1 LICLHQSTNSIAVTA
16 YLPTLRQLQ
25 YLVAVH
31 DEGHFGRAAESCF
44 VTQST
49 LSAGVQELEKLLGTK
64 LVERSRQGVR
74 FTPLGKEIVERARR
88 LLREAEEIA
97 GLAQAAGR
105 PLTGELSMGVI
116 PTIAPFLLPRV
127 LPDLR
132 KTYPELKLYLREET
146 SQQACDALHR
156 GALDC
161 VLLALPFGCGDVES
175 EILFDDE
182 LLLALREQE
191 AEKLPRPV
199 PPAAIRDSDL
209 LLLEDGHC
217 LTEHSLAA
225 CGRSAP
231 KSAMLGTSIHT
242 LLQMVDNGL
251 GLTLV
256 PQMAVDSGVLDGTSL
271 VWRKL
276 DVDNAVRQIALIWR
290 RRSPREA
297 EFRMLAQVLREAAL
311 SPCA

>member
-1 LICLHQSTNSIAVTA
+1 MAA

-31 DEGHFGRAAESCF
+31 DEGHFGRAAGVCF

-74 FTPLGKEIVERARR
+74 FTSLGKEIVERARR

-127 LPDLR
+127 LPGLR
-132 KTYPELKLYLREET
+132 SAYPELKLYLREET

-156 GALDC
+156 GSLDC
-161 VLLALPFGCGDVES
+161 VLLALPFPCGDVES
-175 EILFDDE
+175 EVLFDDE
-182 LLLALREQE
+182 LLLALRENE
-191 AEKLPRPV
+191 AEGLPRPV
-199 PPAAIRDSDL
+199 PPAAISSADL

-225 CGRSAP
+225 CGRRAP
-231 KSAMLGTSIHT
+231 NSAMLGTSLYT
-242 LLQMVDNGL
+242 LVQMVDNGM

-256 PQMAVDSGVLDGTSL
+256 PRMALDAGILDGTSL
-271 VWRKL
+271 VSRKL
-276 DVDNAVRQIALIWR
+276 DAENAARQIALVWR

-297 EFRMLAQVLREAAL
+297 EFRLLAETLRKAA
-311 SPCA
+311 STSAS

>member
-1 LICLHQSTNSIAVTA
+1 MTA

-31 DEGHFGRAAESCF
+31 DEGHFGRAAEACF

-49 LSAGVQELEKLLGTK
+49 LSAGVQEVEKLLGTI

-74 FTPLGKEIVERARR
+74 FTPLGKDIVERARR
-88 LLREAEEIA
+88 LLRDAEEIA

-105 PLTGELSMGVI
+105 PLTGELGMGVI

-127 LPDLR
+127 LPELR

-156 GALDC
+156 GSLDC
-161 VLLALPFGCGDVES
+161 VLLALPFACGDVDS
-175 EILFDDE
+175 EVLFDDE
-182 LLLALREQE
+182 LLLALRENE
-191 AEKLPRPV
+191 AEALPRPV
-199 PPAAIRDSDL
+199 PPASIRSSDL

-217 LTEHSLAA
+217 LTDHSLAA

-231 KSAMLGTSIHT
+231 RSAMLGTSIHT
-242 LLQMVDNGL
+242 LVQMVDNGL

-256 PQMAVDSGVLDGTSL
+256 PKMAVDAGILEGTSL
-271 VWRKL
+271 VSREL
-276 DVDNAVRQIALIWR
+276 DAENAARQIALIWR
-290 RRSPREA
+290 RRSPREK
-297 EFRMLAQVLREAAL
+297 EFRLLAETLRKVAT
-311 SPCA
+311 S

>member
-1 LICLHQSTNSIAVTA
+1 MMTA

-31 DEGHFGRAAESCF
+31 DEAHFGRAAEACF

-74 FTPLGKEIVERARR
+74 FTSLGKEIVERARR

-127 LPDLR
+127 LPHLR

-161 VLLALPFGCGDVES
+161 VLLALPFPCGDVDS
-175 EILFDDE
+175 EVLFEDE
-182 LLLALREQE
+182 LLLALRESE
-191 AEKLPRPV
+191 AEVLPRPV
-199 PPAAIRDSDL
+199 PPSAISSSDL

-225 CGRSAP
+225 CGRRAP
-231 KSAMLGTSIHT
+231 NSAMLGTSLHT
-242 LLQMVDNGL
+242 LVQMVDNGM

-256 PQMAVDSGVLDGTSL
+256 PRMAVDAGILEGTSL
-271 VWRKL
+271 VSRKL
-276 DVDNAVRQIALIWR
+276 DADNAARQIALIWR

-297 EFRMLAQVLREAAL
+297 EFKLLAQVLREAAASSARL
-311 SPCA
+311 SPG

>member
-1 LICLHQSTNSIAVTA
+1 
-16 YLPTLRQLQ
+16 
-25 YLVAVH
+25 
-31 DEGHFGRAAESCF
+31 
-44 VTQST
+44 
-49 LSAGVQELEKLLGTK
+49 
-64 LVERSRQGVR
+64 
-74 FTPLGKEIVERARR
+74 
-88 LLREAEEIA
+88 
-97 GLAQAAGR
+97 
-105 PLTGELSMGVI
+105 MGVI

>member
-1 LICLHQSTNSIAVTA
+1 MAA

-31 DEGHFGRAAESCF
+31 DEGHFGRAAGVCF

-97 GLAQAAGR
+97 GLAQADGR

-127 LPDLR
+127 LPGLR
-132 KTYPELKLYLREET
+132 SAYPELKLYLREET

-156 GALDC
+156 GSLDC
-161 VLLALPFGCGDVES
+161 VLLALPFPCGDVES
-175 EILFDDE
+175 EVLFDDE
-182 LLLALREQE
+182 LLLALRENE
-191 AEKLPRPV
+191 AEGLPRPV
-199 PPAAIRDSDL
+199 PPAAISSADL

-225 CGRSAP
+225 CGRRAP
-231 KSAMLGTSIHT
+231 NSAMLGTSLYT
-242 LLQMVDNGL
+242 LVQMVDNGM

-256 PQMAVDSGVLDGTSL
+256 PRMALDAGILDGTSL
-271 VWRKL
+271 VSRKL
-276 DVDNAVRQIALIWR
+276 DAENAARQIALVWR

-297 EFRMLAQVLREAAL
+297 EFRLLAETLRKAA
-311 SPCA
+311 STSAS

>member
-1 LICLHQSTNSIAVTA
+1 
-16 YLPTLRQLQ
+16 LRQLQ

-31 DEGHFGRAAESCF
+31 DQGHFGRAADACF
-44 VTQST
+44 VTHST
-49 LSAGVQELEKLLGTK
+49 LSAGVQELETLLGTK

-74 FTPLGKEIVERARR
+74 FTRLGKDIVERARR

-127 LPDLR
+127 LPELR
-132 KTYPELKLYLREET
+132 STYPELKLYLREET

-156 GALDC
+156 GTLDC
-161 VLLALPFGCGDVES
+161 VLLALPFPCGDVES
-175 EILFDDE
+175 EVLFDDE
-182 LLLALREQE
+182 LLLALRRQE
-191 AEKLPRPV
+191 AEALPQHV
-199 PPAAIRDSDL
+199 PPAAIRNSDL

-217 LTEHSLAA
+217 LTDHSLAA

-242 LLQMVDNGL
+242 LIQMVDNGL

-256 PQMAVDSGVLDGTSL
+256 PQMAVDAGILEGTSL
-271 VWRKL
+271 VSRELDAENAARK
-276 DVDNAVRQIALIWR
+276 IALIWR
-290 RRSPREA
+290 RRSPREK
-297 EFRMLAQVLREAAL
+297 EFQLLAKVLREAAG
-311 SPCA
+311 S

>member
-1 LICLHQSTNSIAVTA
+1 MTA

-31 DEGHFGRAAESCF
+31 DEGHFGRAAEACF
-44 VTQST
+44 VSQST

-64 LVERSRQGVR
+64 LVERSRQAVR
-74 FTPLGKEIVERARR
+74 FSPLGKEIVDRARR

-132 KTYPELKLYLREET
+132 KSYPELKLYLREET

-156 GALDC
+156 GSLDC
-161 VLLALPFGCGDVES
+161 VLLALPFGCGDVEC
-175 EILFDDE
+175 EVLFDDE
-182 LLLALREQE
+182 LLLALREKQ
-191 AEKLPRPV
+191 ADRLPTPV
-199 PPAAIRDSDL
+199 PPAAISSSDL

-225 CGRSAP
+225 CGRRAP
-231 KSAMLGTSIHT
+231 NSAMLGTSLYT
-242 LLQMVDNGL
+242 LVQMVDNGM

-256 PQMAVDSGVLDGTSL
+256 PQMAVDAGILDGTSL
-271 VWRKL
+271 VSRKL
-276 DVDNAVRQIALIWR
+276 DADNAARQIALIWR

-297 EFRMLAQVLREAAL
+297 EFRLLAQVLREAAL

>member
-1 LICLHQSTNSIAVTA
+1 MTA

-31 DEGHFGRAAESCF
+31 DQRHFGRAAESCF

-49 LSAGVQELEKLLGTK
+49 LSAGIQELEKLLGTA
-64 LVERSRQGVR
+64 LVERSRQGIR
-74 FTPLGKEIVERARR
+74 FTPLGKEIVQRARQ
-88 LLREAEEIA
+88 LLRGAEEIA
-97 GLAQAAGR
+97 GLAQAAGQ

-127 LPDLR
+127 LPELR
-132 KTYPELKLYLREET
+132 RAYPELKLYLREET

-156 GALDC
+156 GSLDC
-161 VLLALPFGCGDVES
+161 VLLALPFPCGDVES
-175 EILFDDE
+175 ELLFDDE
-182 LLLALREQE
+182 LLLALREKD
-191 AEKLPRPV
+191 AAGLPGEV

-225 CGRSAP
+225 CGKSAP
-231 KSAMLGTSIHT
+231 RSAMLGTSIHT

-271 VWRKL
+271 VSRKL

-297 EFRMLAQVLREAAL
+297 EFRLLAESLRNAAA
-311 SPCA
+311 S

>member
-1 LICLHQSTNSIAVTA
+1 VAA

-31 DEGHFGRAAESCF
+31 DEGHFGRAAGVCF

-74 FTPLGKEIVERARR
+74 FTSLGKEIVERARR

-127 LPDLR
+127 LPGLR
-132 KTYPELKLYLREET
+132 SAYPELKLYLREET

-156 GALDC
+156 GSLDC
-161 VLLALPFGCGDVES
+161 VLLALPFPCGDVES
-175 EILFDDE
+175 EVLFDDE
-182 LLLALREQE
+182 LLLALRENE
-191 AEKLPRPV
+191 AEGLPRPV
-199 PPAAIRDSDL
+199 PPAAISSADL

-225 CGRSAP
+225 CGRRAP
-231 KSAMLGTSIHT
+231 NSAMLGTSLYT
-242 LLQMVDNGL
+242 LVQMVDNGM

-256 PQMAVDSGVLDGTSL
+256 PRMALDAGILDGTSL
-271 VWRKL
+271 VSRKL
-276 DVDNAVRQIALIWR
+276 DADNAARQIALVWR

-297 EFRMLAQVLREAAL
+297 EFRLLAETLRKAA
-311 SPCA
+311 STSAS

>member
-1 LICLHQSTNSIAVTA
+1 MTA

-25 YLVAVH
+25 YLVAVQ
-31 DEGHFGRAAESCF
+31 DEGHFGRAAKACF

-74 FTPLGKEIVERARR
+74 FTSLGKEIVERARR

-127 LPDLR
+127 LPHLR

-161 VLLALPFGCGDVES
+161 VLLALPFPCGDVDS
-175 EILFDDE
+175 EVLFEDE
-182 LLLALREQE
+182 LLLALRESE
-191 AEKLPRPV
+191 AEVLPRPV
-199 PPAAIRDSDL
+199 PPGAISSSDL

-225 CGRSAP
+225 CGRRAP
-231 KSAMLGTSIHT
+231 TSAMLGTSLHT
-242 LLQMVDNGL
+242 LVQMVDNGM

-256 PQMAVDSGVLDGTSL
+256 PRMAVDAGILEGTSL
-271 VWRKL
+271 VSRKL
-276 DVDNAVRQIALIWR
+276 DADNAARQIALIWR

-297 EFRMLAQVLREAAL
+297 EFELLAQVLREAAASSARL
-311 SPCA
+311 SPG

>member
-127 LPDLR
+127 LPELR

>member
-1 LICLHQSTNSIAVTA
+1 MTA

-31 DEGHFGRAAESCF
+31 DGGHFGRAAEACF

-49 LSAGVQELEKLLGTK
+49 LSAGVQELEKLLGTV
-64 LVERSRQGVR
+64 LVERSRQGIR
-74 FTPLGKEIVERARR
+74 FTPLGKDIVERARR
-88 LLREAEEIA
+88 LLREAEEMA
-97 GLAQAAGR
+97 GLARAAGR

-127 LPDLR
+127 LPGLR
-132 KTYPELKLYLREET
+132 KAYPELKLYLREET

-156 GALDC
+156 GSLDC
-161 VLLALPFGCGDVES
+161 VLLALPFPCGDIES

-182 LLLALREQE
+182 LLLALREDQAE
-191 AEKLPRPV
+191 ALPLQV
-199 PPAAIRDSDL
+199 PPAAISNSDL

-217 LTEHSLAA
+217 LTDHSLAA

-231 KSAMLGTSIHT
+231 RSAMLGTSIHT
-242 LLQMVDNGL
+242 LVQMVDNGL

-256 PQMAVDSGVLDGTSL
+256 PKMAVDAGILEGTSL
-271 VWRKL
+271 VSREL
-276 DVDNAVRQIALIWR
+276 DAENAARQIALIWR
-290 RRSPREA
+290 RRNPRET
-297 EFRMLAQVLREAAL
+297 EFRLLAETLRTAA
-311 SPCA
+311 

>member
-1 LICLHQSTNSIAVTA
+1 MTA

-31 DEGHFGRAAESCF
+31 DQGHFGRAADACF

-74 FTPLGKEIVERARR
+74 FTRLGKDIVERARR

-127 LPDLR
+127 LPELR
-132 KTYPELKLYLREET
+132 STYPELKLYLREET

-156 GALDC
+156 GTLDC
-161 VLLALPFGCGDVES
+161 VLLALPFPCGDVES
-175 EILFDDE
+175 EVLFDDE
-182 LLLALREQE
+182 LLLALRRQE
-191 AEKLPRPV
+191 AEALPQHV
-199 PPAAIRDSDL
+199 PPAAICNSDL

-217 LTEHSLAA
+217 LTDHSLAA

-242 LLQMVDNGL
+242 LIQMVDNGL

-256 PQMAVDSGVLDGTSL
+256 PQMAVDAGILEGTSL
-271 VWRKL
+271 VSRELDAENAARK
-276 DVDNAVRQIALIWR
+276 IALIWR
-290 RRSPREA
+290 RRSPREK
-297 EFRMLAQVLREAAL
+297 EFQLLAKVLREAAG
-311 SPCA
+311 S

>member
-1 LICLHQSTNSIAVTA
+1 VAA

-31 DEGHFGRAAESCF
+31 DEGHFGRAAGVCF

-74 FTPLGKEIVERARR
+74 FTSLGKEIVERARR

-127 LPDLR
+127 LPGLR
-132 KTYPELKLYLREET
+132 SAYPELKLYLREET

-156 GALDC
+156 GSLDR
-161 VLLALPFGCGDVES
+161 VLLALPFPCGDVES
-175 EILFDDE
+175 EVLFDDE
-182 LLLALREQE
+182 LLLALRENE
-191 AEKLPRPV
+191 AEGLPRPV
-199 PPAAIRDSDL
+199 PPAAISSADL

-225 CGRSAP
+225 CGRRAP
-231 KSAMLGTSIHT
+231 NSAMLGTSLYT
-242 LLQMVDNGL
+242 LVQMVDNGM

-256 PQMAVDSGVLDGTSL
+256 PRMALDAGILDGTSL
-271 VWRKL
+271 VSRKL
-276 DVDNAVRQIALIWR
+276 DADNAARQIALVWR

-297 EFRMLAQVLREAAL
+297 EFRLLAETLRKAA
-311 SPCA
+311 STSAS